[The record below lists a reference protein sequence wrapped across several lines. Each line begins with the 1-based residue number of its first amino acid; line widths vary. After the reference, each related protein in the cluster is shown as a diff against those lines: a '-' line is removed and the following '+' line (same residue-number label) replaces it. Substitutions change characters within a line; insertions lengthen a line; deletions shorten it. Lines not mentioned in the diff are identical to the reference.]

1 MLKRFPKK
9 ALLRSA
15 GGFILLL
22 LILLF
27 RPSPIL
33 PFAMKSDLELLTEPF
48 LQLPTETSVRVVW
61 FTEFAGVQHFVS
73 SGKNLDNKTVA
84 TTTKLSRVREDERSR
99 FQGRTKDNIVFNK
112 PILRN
117 IWRHEAVVEGLVSG
131 AKIPYFVSSVQEDG
145 KSFKSAIFSLA
156 PAPLANQSLKILLT
170 SDHQL
175 MPMTA
180 ANLQKVEETIGQ
192 VDAVFFAGDL
202 VNIPDRASEWF
213 DDQRGGAFFPCLQG
227 RAFYE
232 LEKNGIK
239 TIYKGG
245 KIIQNAPLF
254 PATGNHEVMGR
265 YSIETSLN
273 EQYND
278 AIPRQVATDFYN
290 KIAQQINPNNDL
302 LLREAWIKDNSF
314 NTDTFREI
322 FSLPDSGDGG
332 KNYYALTFG
341 DVRLVSL
348 YVTNIWRTFNLDDDA
363 RGKYRE
369 RKADLKNP
377 EAWGYG
383 QHIFERIDKG
393 SKQYQWLENE
403 LNSDEFKRAKFKM
416 VMLHHPAHSL
426 GANIVPAFTDPVPVI
441 VRNEQKEIVS
451 IRYEYPLEDD
461 YIIRDVV
468 PLLEKAGVQ
477 LVFYGHSHIWNRFLG
492 KTGMHFL
499 ESSNVGNSY
508 GAAVAKNPRPVPV
521 GYEEEYV
528 AIGDPNGLE
537 PVLPSISSILG
548 EDGKA
553 QAFIGSNDLTVFSIF
568 DTGKGTVSSYYF
580 DTRKPESNVIKFDEF
595 KLRNR
600 VF

>member
-1 MLKRFPKK
+1 MLKAFRKNT
-9 ALLRSA
+9 LLMGA
-15 GGFILLL
+15 GAFILLL
-22 LILLF
+22 LILLIF
-27 RPSPIL
+27 PSPIL
-33 PFAMKSDLELLTEPF
+33 PFAMTSDIELLTEPF

-61 FTEFAGVQHFVS
+61 FTEFAGTRHFVTF
-73 SGKNLDNKTVA
+73 GKNFDKKAVA
-84 TTTKLSRVREDERSR
+84 KTTKLSRVREDKESR
-99 FQGRTKDNIVFNK
+99 FMGQTKDNIVFPK
-112 PILRN
+112 PTMRN
-117 IWRHEAVVEGLVSG
+117 IWRHEAVVEGLASRE
-131 AKIPYFVSSVQEDG
+131 KIPYFVNSVREDDI
-145 KSFKSAIFSLA
+145 SFKSAVFSLA
-156 PAPLANQSLKILLT
+156 PAPLRNQPLKILLT

-192 VDAVFFAGDL
+192 VDGVFFAGDL

-227 RAFYE
+227 RGFYE
-232 LEKNGIK
+232 LEKNGVK

-254 PATGNHEVMGR
+254 PTTGNHEVMGR
-265 YSIETSLN
+265 YSMETNLN
-273 EQYND
+273 QQYND
-278 AIPRQVATDFYN
+278 PIPRQVAADFYN
-290 KIAQQINPNNDL
+290 KSAQQINPNSDP
-302 LLREAWIKDNSF
+302 LLREAWIKANSF
-314 NTDTFREI
+314 NTDTYREI
-322 FSLPDSGDGG
+322 FSLPDSGNGG
-332 KNYYALTFG
+332 ENYYALTFG

-348 YVTNIWRTFNLDDDA
+348 YVTNIWRTFDLDDNA

-383 QHIFERIDKG
+383 QHIFEPIDKE

-403 LNSDEFKRAKFKM
+403 LNSDEFKKAKFKV

-441 VRNEQKEIVS
+441 VRNEQEEIVS
-451 IRYEYPLEDD
+451 IRYEYPLEND

-492 KTGMHFL
+492 KNGMHFL

-508 GAAVAKNPRPVPV
+508 GAAVTKKPRPVPV
-521 GYEEEYV
+521 GYEEKYV

-553 QAFIGSNDLTVFSIF
+553 QAFIASNDLTVFSIF

-580 DTRKPESNVIKFDEF
+580 DTRKPDSNVIKFDEF
-595 KLRNR
+595 
-600 VF
+600 VVGAGG